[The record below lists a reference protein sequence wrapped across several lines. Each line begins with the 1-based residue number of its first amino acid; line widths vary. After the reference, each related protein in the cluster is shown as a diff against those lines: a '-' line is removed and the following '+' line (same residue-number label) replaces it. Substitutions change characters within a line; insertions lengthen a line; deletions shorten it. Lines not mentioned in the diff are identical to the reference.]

1 MDNQKRGD
9 ASIDDILE
17 ELKSRGASSATDGK
31 TQNVDAILAEMGLG
45 GGKKPS
51 PFDQVRPGA
60 PVPPPKP
67 RAAAPAP
74 QPQPAPKPPVPEPE
88 PEPEPILAPE
98 PEPEPPMAEEAVVVE
113 ELEPEPEK
121 PRRSKSGTMIWDIEL
136 EHTDVGPRVGK
147 AAAFDKVDT
156 DKYVGDSEL
165 NRWFDQDATMA
176 FSKKERKQAEK
187 EMRRR
192 LAEEEREEK
201 ERRKGRGKKTQAPA
215 PEEPPVEE
223 EPVEEAAPYEEPV
236 YEEEAFVA
244 EEDTWAEE
252 EPAPAPGGF
261 EPPKDFDFHE
271 KPQRKGLFARL
282 FSKKEREPE
291 DTYDDYD
298 EYAEEE
304 NVEDDAFSAAF
315 GDADAPRERAPEYEP
330 EPEYEPAPAHQPVP
344 EPPQADTAAFEA
356 AYAPPKAT
364 KQAPAGEESA
374 GVQADTAA
382 FAAAYVQEEPE
393 EDAPLQADTAA
404 FEAAYQRPA
413 KKAPQKT
420 GSIPADTATFEAAM
434 QPPEVEDAAQPEDAY
449 RDAFAAALGKGKQP
463 PAPQEESE
471 AEEDAPTSSDPN
483 TAEFAAALGKGPIT
497 RWPAEDKA
505 KMDAPPPS
513 EAWGGEDELTS
524 QSAFDKTTVWNKPS
538 TDWDE
543 ETSFFDMDS
552 ATTTF
557 DAQIAER
564 RTAAFAAI
572 KIEDEQPGWKA
583 KPKETESDT
592 RNFDLGG
599 EDEIERVPT
608 AAFTQEFGAGDA
620 VPDDRS
626 LFLDDMVDD
635 RFRQFFS
642 ETVVVGQAE
651 EQQDTKSRSKRR
663 KKTRSAIL
671 TGEFARMAEMAEQ
684 AELAELTGEA
694 LADEEGFDDYDRPQD
709 APAVEKDIASLR
721 TTLTRRTV
729 ATAAIGVLLLWMGL
743 SFGGTLPLPE
753 AISFAAKPLVF
764 TIIYLVLVMA
774 AIVINFTTVATG
786 LAGLFSAPTVDSAPA
801 LAALGGLL
809 QGAMLLVQVINK
821 QPAQATLFGGLA
833 ALVLCFNAL
842 GKRVRAVSILRN
854 FQLASAG
861 MDHSAAYI
869 LDSSNEL
876 SYNITKGL
884 EEEDPTL
891 LVSRPTALVKG
902 FLRQSF
908 SQRATDDTGRTLGWI
923 TLGAALAAT
932 ALTLFMGDWNIFG
945 AVSAFA
951 AVLCIAAPFSSSLVS
966 GVPSLLLQRSTA
978 RIGAV
983 VPGWSAIEEL
993 GNVNVVMATS
1003 RDIFPPTS
1011 VSLKGIKTF
1020 EKERIDVGILY
1031 AASVLIEGCDTLRDI
1046 FSGVIQGKSD
1056 MLYKV
1061 ESLVQEPGRGFTAWV
1076 QNNRVVIGS
1085 REMLQKHDVTPP
1097 PMELEVKYVPN
1108 GHMPVYLAVSGKLFA
1123 MFIIGY
1129 RADHEVRDTLNG
1141 LVKSGVSLLV
1151 HSDDMNVT
1159 GDLIEYAYKLP
1170 HGVVKVLGR
1179 RELEI
1184 LGPLTT
1190 YTPESEGVMTH
1201 IGSFA
1206 SFIGGMRYAA
1216 GCAYSER
1223 MSSIVQLASVILA
1236 GVLCL
1241 LLAFGG
1247 SLAGMSIGI
1256 ALLYQAAWTLLVSI
1270 MPFMRRY

>member
-1 MDNQKRGD
+1 
-9 ASIDDILE
+9 
-17 ELKSRGASSATDGK
+17 
-31 TQNVDAILAEMGLG
+31 
-45 GGKKPS
+45 
-51 PFDQVRPGA
+51 
-60 PVPPPKP
+60 
-67 RAAAPAP
+67 
-74 QPQPAPKPPVPEPE
+74 
-88 PEPEPILAPE
+88 
-98 PEPEPPMAEEAVVVE
+98 
-113 ELEPEPEK
+113 
-121 PRRSKSGTMIWDIEL
+121 MIWDIEL

-201 ERRKGRGKKTQAPA
+201 ERRKGRGKKAQAPA
-215 PEEPPVEE
+215 LEEPPVEE
-223 EPVEEAAPYEEPV
+223 EPVEEAPYEEPLYEEPA

-244 EEDTWAEE
+244 EE
-252 EPAPAPGGF
+252 EPTPAPGGF

-271 KPQRKGLFARL
+271 KPRRKGLFARL

-291 DTYDDYD
+291 EAYD
-298 EYAEEE
+298 EYDEIEEE
-304 NVEDDAFSAAF
+304 YIEDDAFSAAF
-315 GDADAPRERAPEYEP
+315 GDAGAPRERAPEYEQ
-330 EPEYEPAPAHQPVP
+330 EPEYEPEPAHQPAP
-344 EPPQADTAAFEA
+344 EP
-356 AYAPPKAT
+356 
-364 KQAPAGEESA
+364 S
-374 GVQADTAA
+374 QADTAA
-382 FAAAYVQEEPE
+382 FAAAYAPQEPD

-434 QPPEVEDAAQPEDAY
+434 QPPEEDAAQPEDAY
-449 RDAFAAALGKGKQP
+449 REAFAAALSKGKQS
-463 PAPQEESE
+463 PAPKEESE
-471 AEEDAPTSSDPN
+471 AEEDAPAGSDPN

-513 EAWGGEDELTS
+513 EAWGGEDELTGK
-524 QSAFDKTTVWNKPS
+524 SAFDQTTVWNKPS

-572 KIEDEQPGWKA
+572 KIEDEPPGWKA
-583 KPKETESDT
+583 KPKEKESDT

-599 EDEIERVPT
+599 EDEPERVPT

-651 EQQDTKSRSKRR
+651 EQQDTKSRSRRR

-684 AELAELTGEA
+684 AELAELTGEP
-694 LADEEGFDDYDRPQD
+694 LADEDGFDDYDRPQD

-753 AISFAAKPLVF
+753 AVSFAAKPLVF
-764 TIIYLVLVMA
+764 TIVYLVLVMA

-876 SYNITKGL
+876 SYNITRGL